1 MNTSNRFGI
10 ETIARQHQAEISKE
24 LATRQLL
31 KKAREN
37 MSAGEKSV
45 ALAIRLSPVFILT
58 FLLLYFLH

>member
-1 MNTSNRFGI
+1 MNASNRFGI

-31 KKAREN
+31 RSAREN
-37 MSAGEKSV
+37 IFTGKRTV
-45 ALAIRLSPVFILT
+45 RLAFRLSPVFILT